1 MAMKVGVVMGST
13 SDLSVMK
20 GAFDFLDQFGVEYE
34 KKVFSAHRTPV
45 ALEEWI
51 KSARERGIVTFI
63 AGAGGAAHLAGVV
76 AAHTTVPVIGV
87 PIMSKALRGLDS
99 LLAMAQMPSGIPV
112 ATVAIDGAKNAAL
125 LAIEM
130 MAITDDE
137 LHHKMKAFREEQAR
151 KILETEI

>member
-1 MAMKVGVVMGST
+1 MKVGVVMGST
-13 SDLSVMK
+13 SDLGVMK
-20 GAFDFLDQFGVEYE
+20 GTFEILDQFEVEYE
-34 KKVFSAHRTPV
+34 KKVFSAHRTPA

-51 KSARERGIVTFI
+51 KGARKRGIVAFV
-63 AGAGGAAHLAGVV
+63 AAAGGAAHLAGVV
-76 AAHTTVPVIGV
+76 AAHTTLPVIGV

-125 LAIEM
+125 LAIEI
-130 MAITDDE
+130 MAVTDEE
-137 LHHKMKAFREEQAR
+137 LHRKLLDFRHEQER